1 MLSSR
6 TTTACL
12 RQRNR
17 SATALLG
24 WVLLCSC
31 ASQPPTANT
40 TAELAD
46 PPAEQPVDATAETTH
61 APARSPN
68 ANSTGEPGDAPS
80 QQPTEIEIEEPAE
93 GSSISRAVDSTHRVL
108 SDSIQAAVLRI
119 DRFFSR
125 EEALRDS
132 SESWV
137 RIRPEVGYDTD
148 DQVDLDLNVAARIDL
163 PGLSDRLSLVVWTD
177 GDRVSEDDRFT
188 DTLDHDNGGGIA
200 LERDSGRPLTKWNV
214 RPGIGIKGGWLPDP
228 FLQIRATRWYNLE
241 GTWVVRAEGTTRY
254 LYDDE
259 WDLRGELSFNRP
271 IGEHLLFRLRTELR
285 YRQAKDHSNANQH
298 FTFFQKLSEK
308 KGMTYEFAIFSSDDP
323 DWGVRNYRFLVGYK
337 QLIYKDW
344 LYAEFIPELSFKDE
358 NDWDVTP
365 GIRVRLEAFIG
376 KRRSRPDEIPKKAEE

>member
-1 MLSSR
+1 M
-6 TTTACL
+6 
-12 RQRNR
+12 
-17 SATALLG
+17 ALLFC
-24 WVLLCSC
+24 VLTSSVSLPST
-31 ASQPPTANT
+31 AVAAEPSDAATQPRT
-40 TAELAD
+40 E
-46 PPAEQPVDATAETTH
+46 
-61 APARSPN
+61 N
-68 ANSTGEPGDAPS
+68 AQQEPTGEPS
-80 QQPTEIEIEEPAE
+80 HQPTKAIGEEPVTR
-93 GSSISRAVDSTHRVL
+93 SRLQRAVDSTHGVL
-108 SDSIQAAVLRI
+108 SGSIEAAVLRI

-285 YRQAKDHSNANQH
+285 YRQAKDRSNANQH

-344 LYAEFIPELSFKDE
+344 LYMEFIPELSFKDE

-376 KRRSRPDEIPKKAEE
+376 KRRSRRDEIPNKTEE